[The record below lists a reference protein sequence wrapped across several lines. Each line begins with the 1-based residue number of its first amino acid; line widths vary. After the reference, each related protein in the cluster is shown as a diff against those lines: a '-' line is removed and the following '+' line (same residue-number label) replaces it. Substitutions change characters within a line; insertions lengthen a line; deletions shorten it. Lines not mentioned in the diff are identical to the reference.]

1 MIKNKEIF
9 KKNIVR
15 ENVINYIYS
24 HEVMNTKIN
33 SKNAFELGNYTE
45 NEINIIEKITKNYD
59 TFKKI
64 IILFTKKSWNWK
76 RISPLNRSLLLYGA
90 FEMSFTNKAIVIDV
104 LIKLTKKYSPDE
116 SYKFINSILDKVG
129 KYYEKIK
136 NNKK

>member
-64 IILFTKKSWNWK
+64 IILFTKKS
-76 RISPLNRSLLLYGA
+76 
-90 FEMSFTNKAIVIDV
+90 
-104 LIKLTKKYSPDE
+104 
-116 SYKFINSILDKVG
+116 
-129 KYYEKIK
+129 
-136 NNKK
+136 

>member
-1 MIKNKEIF
+1 
-9 KKNIVR
+9 
-15 ENVINYIYS
+15 
-24 HEVMNTKIN
+24 
-33 SKNAFELGNYTE
+33 
-45 NEINIIEKITKNYD
+45 
-59 TFKKI
+59 
-64 IILFTKKSWNWK
+64 
-76 RISPLNRSLLLYGA
+76 LLLYGA